1 MKINVRILC
10 TLFVCAF
17 LSVNLFAQGKASA
30 KDLVGNWSYTMDHP
44 MEGPVKGNC
53 EIAQKGDDVVAT
65 FKQEGETGNTT
76 SPLRLN
82 DNGKFYADMDSQG
95 YTVTISFKPEGDI
108 IKCEMDAGVISIPLD
123 MKKVK

>member
-30 KDLVGNWSYTMDHP
+30 KDLVGSWSYTMDHP
-44 MEGPVKGNC
+44 MEGLVKGTC
-53 EIAQKGDDVVAT
+53 EIAQKGDDFVAT
-65 FKQEGETGNTT
+65 FKQGGEAGNTT

-82 DNGKFYADMDSQG
+82 DNGKFYSEMESQG
-95 YTVTISFKPEGDI
+95 YTVSISFQPDGDNM
-108 IKCEMDAGVISIPLD
+108 KCEMDAGVMSIPLD
-123 MKKVK
+123 LKRVK